1 MKFLLFF
8 ILALNSL
15 FAFEKDYA
23 FMQSLLDRQTTLAVA
38 INRFIEDRG
47 TVPTSIAVLRSA
59 NYLPQVFN
67 DKNPFT
73 NAILTYS
80 IVGKRVKI
88 NSNSNLAR
96 LKQDE
101 RDYYRNTY
109 TNREFARLS
118 FEESNDLVSY
128 YALSNKSVVNLS
140 LDTFLTFISY
150 KGDIDPI
157 LYTSPSN
164 GAFWFSSRYEYTTYE
179 FYFFNSS
186 SWRTLESTN
195 QNLTPSGTLE
205 NMNTIT
211 LIKSYWDNKEV
222 LAQLISEPP
231 TCDSGTYNP
240 ILKRCEGYTSNAC
253 GNLSFSTGLNKCTLS
268 ASTLC
273 QQNGYSAYDGAGQ
286 CYNTLVTGANTTSV
300 AVNCSHTCVW
310 FNDILASGAFGCNGM
325 AIHTIGG
332 GSICGTNQT
341 DTWSTPH
348 CTGETVAQSMAFQ
361 GSCANNPDA
370 PTSDTVWWTAY
381 DTQYYCDGGWSLSG
395 TLCYA
400 QSGTSITN
408 FLTSGQSVSGNY
420 VTSDPLPCNGRTM
433 PVTPFYPTPYYGN
446 NGVCYSEAAL
456 FCNQGGVSWDGIYMC
471 FNNSQHCNSAT
482 SVKNPITEL
491 CEKQVY
497 SCLPGYNRYGLAE
510 HSTNSNS
517 TDLFN
522 RITDK
527 DNKLNTVAAMII
539 NGNLI
544 VDDNNGSMCT
554 KIDYSTLT
562 QPIKSPTYT
571 ITGQQK
577 SGF

>member
-186 SWRTLESTN
+186 AWRTLESTN

-222 LAQLISEPP
+222 L
-231 TCDSGTYNP
+231 
-240 ILKRCEGYTSNAC
+240 
-253 GNLSFSTGLNKCTLS
+253 GL
-268 ASTLC
+268 
-273 QQNGYSAYDGAGQ
+273 
-286 CYNTLVTGANTTSV
+286 
-300 AVNCSHTCVW
+300 
-310 FNDILASGAFGCNGM
+310 
-325 AIHTIGG
+325 
-332 GSICGTNQT
+332 
-341 DTWSTPH
+341 P
-348 CTGETVAQSMAFQ
+348 
-361 GSCANNPDA
+361 
-370 PTSDTVWWTAY
+370 
-381 DTQYYCDGGWSLSG
+381 
-395 TLCYA
+395 
-400 QSGTSITN
+400 
-408 FLTSGQSVSGNY
+408 
-420 VTSDPLPCNGRTM
+420 
-433 PVTPFYPTPYYGN
+433 
-446 NGVCYSEAAL
+446 
-456 FCNQGGVSWDGIYMC
+456 
-471 FNNSQHCNSAT
+471 
-482 SVKNPITEL
+482 
-491 CEKQVY
+491 
-497 SCLPGYNRYGLAE
+497 
-510 HSTNSNS
+510 
-517 TDLFN
+517 
-522 RITDK
+522 
-527 DNKLNTVAAMII
+527 
-539 NGNLI
+539 
-544 VDDNNGSMCT
+544 
-554 KIDYSTLT
+554 
-562 QPIKSPTYT
+562 
-571 ITGQQK
+571 
-577 SGF
+577 

>member
-186 SWRTLESTN
+186 AWRTLESTN

-554 KIDYSTLT
+554 KIDYSTFT

-571 ITGQQK
+571 INGQQK